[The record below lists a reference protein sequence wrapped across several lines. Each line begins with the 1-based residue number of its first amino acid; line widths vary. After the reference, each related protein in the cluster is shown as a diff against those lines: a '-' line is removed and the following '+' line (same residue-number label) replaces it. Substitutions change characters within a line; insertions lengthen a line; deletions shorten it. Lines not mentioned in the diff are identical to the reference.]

1 MKKKRGN
8 ILIPV
13 MFLLGLLTVFYP
25 SISNFWNQHLE
36 KKLMDNYETV
46 VQQLDQEDL
55 SKEMEAARAYNRSHQ
70 DNRVPDA
77 FAEGE
82 VKEDAEYENLLNV
95 DKDGVMAIL
104 EIPCINVKLPVFH
117 GTGDE
122 ALQKGAGHLIG
133 SSLPVGGEGSHCVIA
148 AHRGLPSAALF
159 TDLNLVKEGDLFFIQ
174 VLGETLAY
182 KVDQIKVVEPEET
195 ESLQV
200 VKDKDYVTL
209 VTCTPYGVNTQRLL
223 VRGVRTEYTP
233 DMQSESGETR
243 KSLATSYVLAAA
255 LSLLLVLVV
264 AVLLLRKGKK
274 KKDKDKKDKDKN
286 EMKS

>member
-1 MKKKRGN
+1 MKKKWEN

-13 MFLLGLLTVFYP
+13 IFFIGLLVVCYP
-25 SISNFWNQHLE
+25 SVSNFWNQHLE
-36 KKLMDNYETV
+36 KKLMDHYETV
-46 VQQLDQEDL
+46 VQQLDEEDL
-55 SKEMEAARAYNRSHQ
+55 TKEMEAARAYNQAHQ

-82 VKEDAEYENLLNV
+82 VKEDTEYESLLNV
-95 DKDGVMAIL
+95 DQDGVMAIL

-133 SSLPVGGEGSHCVIA
+133 SSLPVGGKGSHCVIA

-159 TDLNLVKEGDLFFIQ
+159 TDLNLVKKNDIFYIH

-182 KVDQIKVVEPEET
+182 RVDQIRVVEPEET

-200 VKDKDYVTL
+200 DKDKDYMTL

-223 VRGVRTEYTP
+223 VRGIRTEYIP
-233 DMQSESGETR
+233 DMQSENEKPR
-243 KSLATSYVLAAA
+243 KSLATNYVLAAI
-255 LSLLLVLVV
+255 LSLLLVFVA
-264 AVLLLRKGKK
+264 AVLLLHKGKRKREKDLK
-274 KKDKDKKDKDKN
+274 KKQEYKK
-286 EMKS
+286 

>member
-274 KKDKDKKDKDKN
+274 KKDKDKKDKEKN

>member
-1 MKKKRGN
+1 MKKKWGN
-8 ILIPV
+8 ILIFAI
-13 MFLLGLLTVFYP
+13 FLVGLITVFYP

-36 KKLMDNYETV
+36 KKLMNNYETV
-46 VQQLDQEDL
+46 VQQLEQQDL
-55 SKEMEAARAYNRSHQ
+55 TKEMEAARAYNEAHK

-95 DKDGVMAIL
+95 DQDGVMAIL

-117 GTGDE
+117 GTRDE
-122 ALQKGAGHLIG
+122 KLQKGAGHLIG
-133 SSLPVGGEGSHCVIA
+133 SSLPVGGKGSHCVIA

-159 TDLNLVKEGDLFFIQ
+159 TDLNLVRKGDLFFIQ

-233 DMQSESGETR
+233 DLPSENRETR
-243 KSLATSYVLAAA
+243 KSLATNYVLAAVI
-255 LSLLLVLVV
+255 SLLLVLVA
-264 AVLLLRKGKK
+264 AVLLLRKGNKK
-274 KKDKDKKDKDKN
+274 KKQGKN
-286 EMKS
+286 KEKS